1 MGIISWILS
10 LLTGSSTG
18 RNRRSVSG
26 GEWASSEK
34 RMSYVWRTVQTY
46 YENSISDEVELDPLE
61 MEKEVKELV
70 DQLREGRCG
79 LAGEKL
85 EVEIETEQI
94 AEILYK
100 LMIAVNYRTYVQL
113 DKLFSDDKSGS
124 MQSPEKVLTKYRHC
138 IHQSEV
144 ALKIAE
150 DFELGDREKDISR
163 YLRDQFERREEIIES
178 LVEND
183 KSREDLEEIK
193 KKFMQNLDSRRD
205 RFEKDL
211 KNISSEV
218 ERKKVR
224 I

>member
-10 LLTGSSTG
+10 LLTGSSTS
-18 RNRRSVSG
+18 RNSRSVSG
-26 GEWASSEK
+26 VEWASSEK
-34 RMSYVWRTVQTY
+34 KMSYVWRTVQTY
-46 YENSISDEVELDPLE
+46 YENSISDRGELDPLE
-61 MEKEVKELV
+61 LEKDVKELV
-70 DQLREGRCG
+70 NQLREGRCD

-85 EVEIETEQI
+85 EVEIEPEQI

-100 LMIAVNYRTYVQL
+100 LMTADNYRTFVQL
-113 DKLFSDDKSGS
+113 DKVFSDDKSGS
-124 MQSPEKVLTKYRHC
+124 MQRPEKVLAKYRYC
-138 IHQSEV
+138 IHNSEV
-144 ALKIAE
+144 ALEIAE
-150 DFELGDREKDISR
+150 DFELGDREKEISS
-163 YLRDQFERREEIIES
+163 YLREQCESREEMIES

-183 KSREDLEEIK
+183 KSREELEEIK
-193 KKFMQNLDSRRD
+193 KEFVRNLDSRRD